1 MTINLNKFNLKLGDN
16 VICIKDHITDSHKT
30 LLLKK
35 GDTYEVL
42 ELKTSS
48 LYRDE
53 EYPIVVTTSN
63 IGEMNWSL
71 DKNGPYYLFSDFL
84 ILDIKALRKR
94 KLEKLNSK

>member
-1 MTINLNKFNLKLGDN
+1 MTINLNKFNLKLGDT
-16 VICIKDHITDSHKT
+16 VICIKDHIVGNKT

-63 IGEMNWSL
+63 KGEINWSL
-71 DKNGPYYLFSDFL
+71 DKNGPYYIFSEFL
-84 ILDIKALRKR
+84 ILDIKEQRKR